1 MPLPHYSNSIASQ
14 TNLVY
19 PNLYELILVTKDYNL
34 RDYSYKVSYINT
46 QLENKIN
53 ISFTIEEKHLEHL
66 NFSDFLKDIMYVV
79 HIVYGKTGNVLKQS
93 LISVKFVSSEINF
106 SYNDSSILEIK
117 LDLDNISCEE
127 ITIPVSESYIKSI
140 QRDFKLNSIL

>member
-1 MPLPHYSNSIASQ
+1 
-14 TNLVY
+14 
-19 PNLYELILVTKDYNL
+19 
-34 RDYSYKVSYINT
+34 
-46 QLENKIN
+46 
-53 ISFTIEEKHLEHL
+53 
-66 NFSDFLKDIMYVV
+66 MYVV

-127 ITIPVSESYIKSI
+127 ITIPVNESYIKSI